1 MCVSLLFSGAGAP
14 VVYGYAFALSGRALG
29 RDAHYP
35 GCRFACPGLRAFG
48 LSARPPPKTVADM
61 GCPRRFCIRA
71 KRFWAFSP
79 FADTTWTDARPN
91 CRDQGKP
98 AMPIL
103 GLSARLQARTVA
115 MPGQIYAADRFHAAG
130 GIAAVR
136 LFRRNMPRT
145 IRRNGGG
152 RRAGAWRA

>member
-14 VVYGYAFALSGRALG
+14 VVYGYAFALSGRTPG

-35 GCRFACPGLRAFG
+35 GCRFACPGLGAFG
-48 LSARPPPKTVADM
+48 LSARPQPMAVADIVCCATVLYS
-61 GCPRRFCIRA
+61 G
-71 KRFWAFSP
+71 KTLLGFSP
-79 FADTTWTDARPN
+79 FAGTTWTDARPN

-103 GLSARLQARTVA
+103 GLSARLQARTAA
-115 MPGQIYAADRFHAAG
+115 MPDQIYAADRFHAAG